1 MKIQFYAD
9 WHIHT
14 QYFAK
19 LFDKHLTL
27 VEKYKLE
34 KKNLVHTLV

>member
-19 LFDKHLTL
+19 LFDKHFSRN
-27 VEKYKLE
+27 VQAR
-34 KKNLVHTLV
+34 KKNLVHNPV